1 MLSQEKG
8 INVSDEPYPVSG
20 GMAMK
25 KKKRGMDKQVQKI
38 IGIVCLSFLLGT
50 AGGALAANLM
60 PTGQQTELSLFLQG
74 AIEETGE
81 ASFLSIFWK
90 YLKYDIIIWL
100 GGWMQLGLFF
110 GGAAFLF
117 RSVAVGF
124 TSAMMMATYGG
135 KGIFLSATTFLPQ
148 NLLLIPA
155 YILIMS
161 ASIYY
166 LLSWRE
172 EGAKRTL
179 KRERRRKQAEYCI
192 LFGISIVLLA
202 AAAGVE
208 RAILLV

>member
-1 MLSQEKG
+1 MR
-8 INVSDEPYPVSG
+8 
-20 GMAMK
+20 
-25 KKKRGMDKQVQKI
+25 KKKRRIDKQVQKI
-38 IGIVCLSFLLGT
+38 VGIVCLSFLLGT
-50 AGGALAANLM
+50 LGGALAANLM
-60 PTGQQTELSLFLQG
+60 PAAEQGELSMFLQG
-74 AIEETGE
+74 AIEETKE

-90 YLKYDIIIWL
+90 YLKYGIIIWL

-110 GGAAFLF
+110 SGAAFLF

-124 TSAMMMATYGG
+124 TSAMVMATYGG
-135 KGIFLSATTFLPQ
+135 KGIFLAAAAFLPQ

-155 YILIMS
+155 YILMMS

-179 KRERRRKQAEYCI
+179 KRERRRKQVEYCI
-192 LFGISIVLLA
+192 LFGICVVLLA

-208 RAILLV
+208 SAILLV